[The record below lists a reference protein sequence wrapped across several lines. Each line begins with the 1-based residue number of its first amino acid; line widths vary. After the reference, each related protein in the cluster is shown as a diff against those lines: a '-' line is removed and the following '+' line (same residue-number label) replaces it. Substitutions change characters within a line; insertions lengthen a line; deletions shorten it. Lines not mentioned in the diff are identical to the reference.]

1 MKLLKQIEWY
11 FFPLRKPDLEVEAL
25 LKDCEDAKL
34 LPKNI
39 SEPVISFVECV
50 RNNPRRFKLT
60 ESQTTINPY
69 RWTILR
75 MYTLK
80 DKFSGE
86 VFTASRETDY
96 RYGETTWKFPT
107 FVTKDE
113 GDFLAE
119 QLPIIFSG
127 KLKNLVR
134 LKTLR
139 EERKTRVERDR
150 LKSIYYQGS
159 IYECNR
165 SEHTSIR

>member
-25 LKDCEDAKL
+25 LKEVEDSKL
-34 LPKNI
+34 LPKDI

-60 ESQTTINPY
+60 EAESQQTTQWHQY
-69 RWTILR
+69 TRLR
-75 MYTLK
+75 VYTLK

-86 VFTASRETDY
+86 VFTAFRETDY
-96 RYGETTWKFPT
+96 RYGEANWEFPT
-107 FVTKDE
+107 FVTKDG

-139 EERKTRVERDR
+139 KERKVRVERDR
-150 LKSIYYQGS
+150 LKSIYCKEGVCSGLS
-159 IYECNR
+159 IG
-165 SEHTSIR
+165 

>member
-1 MKLLKQIEWY
+1 MKLLKQLEWY

-25 LKDCEDAKL
+25 LKEVEDSKL
-34 LPKNI
+34 LPKDI

-50 RNNPRRFKLT
+50 RNNTRRFKLT
-60 ESQTTINPY
+60 EVAAKTQQQRYTF
-69 RWTILR
+69 LK

-80 DKFSGE
+80 DRFSGE
-86 VFTASRETDY
+86 VFTAFQETDY
-96 RYGETTWKFPT
+96 RYDETNWEFPT

-127 KLKNLVR
+127 KLKNLVS

-139 EERKTRVERDR
+139 KERKTRVERDR
-150 LKSIYYQGS
+150 LKSIYCKEGV
-159 IYECNR
+159 
-165 SEHTSIR
+165 